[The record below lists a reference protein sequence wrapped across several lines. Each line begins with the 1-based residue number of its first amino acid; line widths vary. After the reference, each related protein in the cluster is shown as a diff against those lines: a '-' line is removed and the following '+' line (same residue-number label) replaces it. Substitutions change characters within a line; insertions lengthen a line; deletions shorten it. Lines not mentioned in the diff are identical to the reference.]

1 MSIALYPK
9 AIVFASRIRE
19 RQPRTFWGGKW
30 RCDRTSTVS
39 QNDLD
44 PLRKYDLKP
53 LENILANPHE
63 TLDRIDQLLTVVSD
77 AVLENDLDIFNVGD
91 VL

>member
-63 TLDRIDQLLTVVSD
+63 TLDRIDQLLTVISD
-77 AVLENDLDIFNVGD
+77 AVLKDDLDIFDIENV
-91 VL
+91 L